1 MPRQKKS
8 SIRALITMLG
18 FYDLSKLMIIHI
30 NLYDYLEIRG

>member
-30 NLYDYLEIRG
+30 NLGGNLEISG